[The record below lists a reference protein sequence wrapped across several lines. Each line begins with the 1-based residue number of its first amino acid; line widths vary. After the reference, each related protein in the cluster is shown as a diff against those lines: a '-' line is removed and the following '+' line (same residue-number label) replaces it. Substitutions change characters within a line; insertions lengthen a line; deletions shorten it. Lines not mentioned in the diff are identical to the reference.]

1 MYWFGWH
8 DLGESYTNISLRL
21 TDFTWETISRRSS
34 TPPLKMTINLESW
47 TDCKHH
53 TGFDSL
59 KVGLVVW
66 SDSDMVECRTVTVRL
81 CCLGLDPLDGS
92 SCIEDKL
99 YVLSSLSAVDR
110 SRMVSRVFSLKVD
123 SVRSRTPN
131 HTPNRLLTW
140 KAKSSYTL

>member
-1 MYWFGWH
+1 MRN
-8 DLGESYTNISLRL
+8 NITLQFHTPLENDDQSGVVNSLQ
-21 TDFTWETISRRSS
+21 
-34 TPPLKMTINLESW
+34 
-47 TDCKHH
+47 KHH

-92 SCIEDKL
+92 SRIEDKL

-131 HTPNRLLTW
+131 HTPNRLLT
-140 KAKSSYTL
+140 